1 MDQSSALVTENIV
14 RAKIRNR
21 KWKVEHE
28 RAAKMYGERRKPKE
42 IEKSWPASTRRL
54 YARIRSEHAKELRCY
69 QKKRLTWLAR
79 ASAYTVRWTRR
90 RQWNTYCA
98 GALG

>member
-1 MDQSSALVTENIV
+1 MDQSSAPVTENIV

-42 IEKSWPASTRRL
+42 IEKSWPANTRRL
-54 YARIRSEHAKELRCY
+54 YARIRSDHAKELRCY
-69 QKKRLTWLAR
+69 QKKIDMVTR
-79 ASAYTVRWTRR
+79 ASAYTVTWTRR
-90 RQWNTYCA
+90 RQWITYCA
-98 GALG
+98 DALS